1 MSIQDD
7 VFDVLAEL
15 EGKPLL
21 AAMERI
27 ETRLWMYEESHD
39 ALHKFVNS
47 VDDMESS
54 IEKIKEVYRKNVCS

>member
-7 VFDVLAEL
+7 VFDVLDEL
-15 EGKPLL
+15 KGKPLHP
-21 AAMERI
+21 AMERI
-27 ETRLWMYEESHD
+27 EARLWLYEESHD
-39 ALHKFVNS
+39 ALLKFVNS